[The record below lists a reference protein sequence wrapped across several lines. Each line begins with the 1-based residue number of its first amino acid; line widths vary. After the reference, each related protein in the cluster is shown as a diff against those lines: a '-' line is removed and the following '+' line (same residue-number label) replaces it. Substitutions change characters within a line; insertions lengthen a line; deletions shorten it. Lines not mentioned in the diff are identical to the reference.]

1 MRTLSG
7 GQQRRLSL
15 AMALIHQPPIL
26 ILDEPTVS
34 NKDFDICQQCF
45 GLCTLQ
51 VGVDPL
57 VRQRVWEHILEVGN
71 ILNILEVAAKHFKHS
86 RGGS

>member
-1 MRTLSG
+1 MVNND
-7 GQQRRLSL
+7 
-15 AMALIHQPPIL
+15 LIF
-26 ILDEPTVS
+26 V
-34 NKDFDICQQCF
+34 NNGF